1 MCVCNPVCADG
12 ALVCAL
18 CGVAITIGTQYV
30 HTPIIDKYGRFFP
43 HASRLRYNRAR
54 RFSRIIANTYGH
66 RVPVLDAKLYPYLM
80 PCTDIK
86 SVFRVIRSLEARWA
100 KRYDAVA
107 WIYVN
112 IIGGTIKPLSASNYA
127 WCIGQFKKLEILH
140 RYHTGS
146 FPAYSWIC
154 EELFRQIGRTDLL
167 VFLHKLKCRKRRRT
181 YDELYHSVLIGESEI
196 PLGIIERPWETLGK
210 SGSRRTCIRPVHQA
224 ACDVG
229 TRQVA
234 RAQGRAGS
242 TPSRSV
248 FDLLREPNL
257 ESLVDSMV
265 CSVEPASGAK
275 NSSARSQTSFS
286 YGSQNFG
293 VGR

>member
-66 RVPVLDAKLYPYLM
+66 RVPVLDAKLYPHLL
-80 PCTDIK
+80 PCTDIQ

-112 IIGGTIKPLSASNYA
+112 IIGGTIRPLSASNYA

-140 RYHTGS
+140 RYHRGS

-181 YDELYHSVLIGESEI
+181 YAELYHSVLTGKSEI
-196 PLGIIERPWETLGK
+196 PLGIIETPWETLGK
-210 SGSRRTCIRPVHQA
+210 SGSHRTCIRPV
-224 ACDVG
+224 
-229 TRQVA
+229 RQVA
-234 RAQGRAGS
+234 CGADTHRAAQAQGRVLS
-242 TPSRSV
+242 TPTRSV
-248 FDLLREPNL
+248 FDLLQAPDLENL
-257 ESLVDSMV
+257 VASMV
-265 CSVEPASGAK
+265 CSVGPAPKVK
-275 NSSARSQTSFS
+275 NNSLRLQTSFS